1 MIWRERRRES
11 SRVAAADSSEEKR
24 EEAWHSATNCQ
35 RHFSSK
41 LCLYEDLFVGILF
54 NISLYFYRIDLV
66 FSQSI
71 FLYVVGLGVFHG
83 AENNPPQRERDL
95 KPWSAVQ

>member
-41 LCLYEDLFVGILF
+41 LCLYEDLFVE
-54 NISLYFYRIDLV
+54 FYLTFLCTLQNRSCFLSIDLFICGWV
-66 FSQSI
+66 RGFSI
-71 FLYVVGLGVFHG
+71 NMWTEVVVVCIVEYT
-83 AENNPPQRERDL
+83 ENWR
-95 KPWSAVQ
+95 